1 MENQIFRVLHA
12 YNAENQDALAL
23 VNVLVYRNSLVL
35 IGYKEEGQPLSSF
48 IHYQFNEIGIE
59 DIYSVQIQMIMNYIP
74 EAFQKA
80 AKKNIY
86 HAEPTYVLIPREEM
100 YEVNGYQMYSDLHSK
115 GSEKVLTDE
124 FASVDVK
131 EYYNYPYRVYNDLD
145 NAFENATFFSYHQ
158 NVFRHLKHKSTE
170 GTLVYVSIKSNYI
183 EIIGFNE
190 SKLTFC
196 NTFEYKN
203 KADILYFIQAAV
215 QDLNIG
221 LDSSDIYIT
230 TIRKEE
236 QEDIF
241 NTLKHYFPNFN
252 EKVTATFGIQ
262 PEFWNTY
269 ADAFLSH

>member
-59 DIYSVQIQMIMNYIP
+59 DIYSVQIQMIMDYIP

-158 NVFRHLKHKSTE
+158 NVFRHLKHQSTE
-170 GTLVYVSIKSNYI
+170 GALVYVSIKSNYL

-190 SKLTFC
+190 GKLTFC

-203 KADILYFIQAAV
+203 KADILYFIQASLEDMGVA
-215 QDLNIG
+215 

-241 NTLKHYFPNFN
+241 STLKHYIPNFN

>member
-59 DIYSVQIQMIMNYIP
+59 DIYSVQIQMIMDYIP

-158 NVFRHLKHKSTE
+158 NVFRHLKHQST
-170 GTLVYVSIKSNYI
+170 GGALVYVSIKSNYL

-190 SKLTFC
+190 GKLTFC

-203 KADILYFIQAAV
+203 KADILYFIQATV

-221 LDSSDIYIT
+221 LDSSDIYIA

-241 NTLKHYFPNFN
+241 STLKHYFPNFN

>member
-12 YNAENQDALAL
+12 YNAENQEALAL

-59 DIYSVQIQMIMNYIP
+59 DIYSVQIQMIMDYIP

-86 HAEPTYVLIPREEM
+86 HAEPTFVLIPREEM

-158 NVFRHLKHKSTE
+158 NIFRHLKHKSTE

-183 EIIGFNE
+183 EINGFNE
-190 SKLTFC
+190 GKLTFC

-241 NTLKHYFPNFN
+241 STLKHYFPNFN